1 MICCVVTGASN
12 GIGAAVVAALLEDAQ
27 TFVVG
32 VDIVDIDYGVDHDRF
47 VAFKVDVRRSA
58 DFRPVRRFLENKR
71 LFVDALVCAAGVTAS
86 GPLTEMEEETFG
98 RVLDVNVTGVF
109 KTVRSFSP
117 VLRPG
122 SVVLPIVS
130 EIAYAYNS
138 AAFNGPYSMSKFA
151 LEAYTIALRQEVRL
165 RGIDVIGVYPG
176 SVNTQLA
183 LRDTV
188 NIEREGPYGNALDR
202 FRGVAL
208 DYIESN
214 GVDPK
219 HVGEAIAH
227 ACVHKLWK
235 TSLFINV
242 SMTMQ
247 ISKYMPQSVLD
258 FLTAM
263 ILDGFCDNRPCPD
276 V

>member
-1 MICCVVTGASN
+1 VSLAPVLLFKDCRSSANMFSFLTSPSLLTVELWHIFLALPLLFPIFKLCRCQRRRRPKDQMICCVVTGASN

-122 SVVLPIVS
+122 S
-130 EIAYAYNS
+130 
-138 AAFNGPYSMSKFA
+138 
-151 LEAYTIALRQEVRL
+151 
-165 RGIDVIGVYPG
+165 
-176 SVNTQLA
+176 
-183 LRDTV
+183 
-188 NIEREGPYGNALDR
+188 
-202 FRGVAL
+202 
-208 DYIESN
+208 
-214 GVDPK
+214 
-219 HVGEAIAH
+219 
-227 ACVHKLWK
+227 
-235 TSLFINV
+235 
-242 SMTMQ
+242 
-247 ISKYMPQSVLD
+247 
-258 FLTAM
+258 
-263 ILDGFCDNRPCPD
+263 
-276 V
+276 